1 MLLNLPQELRD
12 HIFTIVCLS
21 ARSEPQLPTYR
32 RECRRTCER
41 QSYSLAPS
49 ARDRVWF
56 ERTSFQNPLLP
67 LLLVN
72 HQVHREA
79 QDVLRRM
86 SEPPNYAIDIA
97 FLKDGTLWPTWLSV
111 PKLQRTLGNV
121 YAQFRIFA
129 VPEQL
134 QSHLSDDPYH
144 SDELGPPPIIW
155 LFYHLL
161 AGFLR
166 NGPIAL
172 ERDNESG
179 GFTVQNL
186 ILDFLPA
193 SEKGI
198 LPLASFIEY
207 FKEVEDMAG
216 LTDTENDWTLSKDE
230 GLLAAECLAH
240 FVRALLLRVLNL
252 GVSTIKYGRILYEN
266 VGDIEIRVDGRMK
279 WHLDL
284 PKMFSNLSFDHEISI
299 SHRLKREH
307 MFANWKEMAS
317 EKRLEAGLPIEIL
330 NT

>member
-12 HIFTIVCLS
+12 YIFTLVCLS
-21 ARSEPQLPTYR
+21 ARPEPQLPTYG
-32 RECRRTCER
+32 REHRRTCER

-49 ARDRVWF
+49 ARNRVWF
-56 ERTSFQNPLLP
+56 ERSPFRNPLLP

-72 HQVHREA
+72 RQVHREA
-79 QDVLRRM
+79 QDALRRM
-86 SEPPNYAIDIA
+86 SEPPSYAIDIV

-134 QSHLSDDPYH
+134 QSHLSGDPYR
-144 SDELGPPPIIW
+144 SDEPGPPPIIW

-172 ERDNESG
+172 DRDNGSG
-179 GFTVQNL
+179 GFTVQHL
-186 ILDFLPA
+186 VLDFLPA

-207 FKEVEDMAG
+207 FKEVETARSTG
-216 LTDTENDWTLSKDE
+216 PGNGWTLDKDE
-230 GLLAAECLAH
+230 GLYAAECLAY

-266 VGDIEIRVDGRMK
+266 IGDIEIRIDGQFK
-279 WHLDL
+279 WHLDI
-284 PKMFSNLSFDHEISI
+284 PKKFSNLSFDHEISI
-299 SHRLKREH
+299 SHRLKHEQ
-307 MFANWKEMAS
+307 MFARWKELALA
-317 EKRLEAGLPIEIL
+317 KRLKAGLP
-330 NT
+330 T